1 MTSVLAAPATPGGG
15 VHAQVPD
22 VACIAV
28 PGIKEVCQLGSA
40 ASGAASAAR
49 DSVIDGIASDLSES
63 LTVALRIVMAWWTTF
78 PSPELATAAGRPAPV
93 LAQIREYT
101 SGLQV
106 VLLTAG
112 IMFAAARLALA
123 KRGAVAGEA
132 QESFL
137 MLARAIFG
145 ALTFGALITV
155 ATTAGDEFS
164 AWVIFDVTDHDLDTA
179 VSRIADPKVM
189 ANLGPGI
196 LLVLGVL
203 GVISLL
209 VQIVML
215 VIRQALLVVV
225 VAVIPMA
232 AAASGTG
239 PGSQA
244 YKRLVAWS
252 LAFVLWK
259 PVGALVYAIAFTVT
273 GGSDQTDPQMVLL
286 GVILMVMSVVVL
298 PALIR
303 LIAPAVATLGGGGG
317 ATAVLAGAGAGIAMS
332 AAGSRPQ
339 ARKMSESENAGKSNG
354 QSSHGSSTPSGPGGA
369 GGARSMT
376 ASTGSPQAGT
386 TPTAA
391 PGGGSVAAGPGVG
404 GSRTGGVS
412 AAGAGAS
419 GRAAATGAMGAGPAG
434 AAMLG
439 AQLTV
444 GTMQSLASGAQT
456 AVPESSSG
464 PVDPDALGPGE
475 VRR

>member
-1 MTSVLAAPATPGGG
+1 MTSILAAPVAPGDG
-15 VHAQVPD
+15 VHAQLPD
-22 VACIAV
+22 IACVAV
-28 PGIKEVCQLGSA
+28 PGIKEACQLADA
-40 ASGAASAAR
+40 AGGVAEAAR
-49 DSVIDGIASDLSES
+49 DSVIGGLAADLIES
-63 LTVALRIVMAWWTTF
+63 LVMALRIVMAWWTTF
-78 PSPELATAAGRPAPV
+78 PSPELTTSQGQPAPV

-112 IMFAAARLALA
+112 IIFAAARLALA
-123 KRGAVAGEA
+123 KRGAAAGEA

-137 MLARAIFG
+137 MLARA
-145 ALTFGALITV
+145 TFGAMTFGVLITV
-155 ATTAGDEFS
+155 ATTAGDEFA
-164 AWVIFDVTDHDLDTA
+164 AWVVFDAARGDLDTA
-179 VSRIADPKVM
+179 VGRIADPRITG
-189 ANLGPGI
+189 NLGSGI

-209 VQIVML
+209 VQLVML
-215 VIRQALLVVV
+215 VVRQALLVVV

-273 GGSDQTDPQMVLL
+273 GGGDEPDPQMVLL
-286 GVILMVMSVVVL
+286 GVILMVMSVIVL

-303 LIAPAVATLGGGGG
+303 LIAPAVSTLGGGGG
-317 ATAVLAGAGAGIAMS
+317 AASALAGAGAGIAMS
-332 AAGSRPQ
+332 AVGSGGSQARRMSEAESSGPSAGS
-339 ARKMSESENAGKSNG
+339 
-354 QSSHGSSTPSGPGGA
+354 SSRSGSPPGPGGA
-369 GGARSMT
+369 GGARPMA
-376 ASTGSPQAGT
+376 ASSGSS
-386 TPTAA
+386 
-391 PGGGSVAAGPGVG
+391 PGGAPSSSGGGAPMPARSTVG
-404 GSRTGGVS
+404 GSGTGSAS
-412 AAGAGAS
+412 AAGAGGS
-419 GRAAATGAMGAGPAG
+419 GSAAATGAMGAGPAG

-444 GTMQSLASGAQT
+444 GALQGIASAARGSVA
-456 AVPESSSG
+456 ESSA
-464 PVDPDALGPGE
+464 PMDPDSLSPGE

>member
-1 MTSVLAAPATPGGG
+1 MTSVLAAPAAPGGDM
-15 VHAQVPD
+15 HAQVTD
-22 VACIAV
+22 LACIAV
-28 PGIKEVCQLGSA
+28 PGIKEVCQLGGA
-40 ASGAASAAR
+40 AAGAASAAR
-49 DSVIDGIASDLSES
+49 DSVIDGLASDLIES
-63 LTVALRIVMAWWTTF
+63 LVSALRMVMAWWTTF
-78 PSPELATAAGRPAPV
+78 PSPDLSTAEGRPAPV

-155 ATTAGDEFS
+155 ATTAGDEF
-164 AWVIFDVTDHDLDTA
+164 ADWVVFDATRGDLDSA
-179 VSRIADPKVM
+179 IDRIADPKIM

-196 LLVLGVL
+196 LLVLSVL
-203 GVISLL
+203 GLISLL
-209 VQIVML
+209 VQMTML

-232 AAASGTG
+232 AAASGTS

-317 ATAVLAGAGAGIAMS
+317 ATSVLAGAGAGIAMS

-339 ARKMSESENAGKSNG
+339 ARKMSESENTG
-354 QSSHGSSTPSGPGGA
+354 QSSHGSSPPPGPGGA

-376 ASTGSPQAGT
+376 ASTGSPQAET

-391 PGGGSVAAGPGVG
+391 AGGGPVAAGPGVG
-404 GSRTGGVS
+404 GSRTGGAS

-444 GTMQSLASGAQT
+444 GTMQSLASAAQT
-456 AVPESSSG
+456 AVPESPSA
-464 PVDPDALGPGE
+464 PIDPDALGPGE